1 MSKISDILRDPE
13 ELKARKH
20 LIDPILAKAID
31 LGSSFAVMTKLQ
43 PLPTMLEL
51 LKARRYLQRV
61 LWGLSVQELRNWS
74 PTATQMTMVQ
84 IIQSGRERKR
94 A

>member
-1 MSKISDILRDPE
+1 MSKVSDILRDPE

-20 LIDPILAKAID
+20 LIDPILAKCID
-31 LGSSFAVMTKLQ
+31 LGSTFAVITKLQ

-61 LWGLSVQELRNWS
+61 LWGLSVQELKEWRS
-74 PTATQMTMVQ
+74 TATQMTMVQ
-84 IIQSGRERKR
+84 IVQSGRERKR

>member
-1 MSKISDILRDPE
+1 MSKVSDVLRDPE
-13 ELKARKH
+13 ELKVRKH

-31 LGSSFAVMTKLQ
+31 LGSTFAVVTKLQ

-61 LWGLSVQELRNWS
+61 LWTLSIEELRNWN

-84 IIQSGRERKR
+84 IVQSGRARKR

>member
-1 MSKISDILRDPE
+1 MSKVSDVLRDPE
-13 ELKARKH
+13 ELKARKR

-31 LGSSFAVMTKLQ
+31 LAGTFALITKLQ

-61 LWGLSVQELRNWS
+61 LWGLSVQELKEWS
-74 PTATQMTMVQ
+74 STATQMTMVQ
-84 IIQSGRERKR
+84 IVQSGRERKR
-94 A
+94 V